1 MKILLTGPFGTI
13 GSHVLA
19 ALQAGGHEITCFDLD
34 NKANRRAARRLLM
47 GSAMVWGDITDKDA
61 VAQAAR
67 GSEAIIHLA
76 AIIPP
81 LSESVPEIA
90 RAVNVGGTIAVI
102 EAIKAQ
108 PNAPVLVFPS
118 SVSVHGYPCDH
129 ESPCRASSRMMARDH
144 YAGHKIE
151 CEEIVRNSDGPWV
164 IVRIGA
170 CIDANNNKPEELSVS
185 LTRLFQTGPD
195 NKLEYLHPADAAIAM
210 VGACNN
216 ADAIGKTLLLGG
228 GKSSQTTWMGFSNI
242 AMGAIGIGDLDA
254 SFFGNSDFY
263 TDWMDTDESQSI
275 LQYQKN
281 GLPAYRKEI
290 WHKFRFIRPI
300 VSMFRRPLRNKLKKF
315 SQTILRS

>member
-1 MKILLTGPFGTI
+1 
-13 GSHVLA
+13 
-19 ALQAGGHEITCFDLD
+19 
-34 NKANRRAARRLLM
+34 
-47 GSAMVWGDITDKDA
+47 
-61 VAQAAR
+61 
-67 GSEAIIHLA
+67 
-76 AIIPP
+76 
-81 LSESVPEIA
+81 
-90 RAVNVGGTIAVI
+90 
-102 EAIKAQ
+102 
-108 PNAPVLVFPS
+108 
-118 SVSVHGYPCDH
+118 
-129 ESPCRASSRMMARDH
+129 MMARDH

-254 SFFGNSDFY
+254 SFLV
-263 TDWMDTDESQSI
+263 I
-275 LQYQKN
+275 LIFILIGWILTKANQYCNIKKWASC
-281 GLPAYRKEI
+281 LPQ
-290 WHKFRFIRPI
+290 
-300 VSMFRRPLRNKLKKF
+300 RNLA
-315 SQTILRS
+315 QV